1 MAEKSFHVEVVSA
14 DSSLY
19 SGEATFVIAQTT
31 VGELGVLANHE
42 PLLGQLV
49 PGGFVVIVEENGNR
63 RAAAVE
69 GGFLSV
75 TGEAVTVLAESA
87 DWADDVDVN
96 AEKTALD
103 EAEPDSPE
111 YHRAHARLTAAQH
124 LSQPAQ
130 TGPHPWPGRTTGGK
144 AHEDATTRSRNRG
157 GSPGPR
163 PGGLRRQRRHR

>member
-19 SGEATFVIAQTT
+19 SGEATFLIAQTT

-49 PGGFVVIVEENGNR
+49 PGGYVVIVEENGNR

-75 TGEAVTVLAESA
+75 TGETVTVLAESA
-87 DWADDVDVN
+87 DWADDVDIN
-96 AEKTALD
+96 AEKTALERA
-103 EAEPDSPE
+103 EADSPE
-111 YHRAHARLTAAQH
+111 YHRAHARLTAAQQ
-124 LSQPAQ
+124 LS
-130 TGPHPWPGRTTGGK
+130 K
-144 AHEDATTRSRNRG
+144 
-157 GSPGPR
+157 
-163 PGGLRRQRRHR
+163 